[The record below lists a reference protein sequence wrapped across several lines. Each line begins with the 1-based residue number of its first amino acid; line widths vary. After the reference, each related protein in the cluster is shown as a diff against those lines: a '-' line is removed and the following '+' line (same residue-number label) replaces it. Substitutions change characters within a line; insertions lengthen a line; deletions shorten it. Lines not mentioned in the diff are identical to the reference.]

1 MMTVLR
7 DDFLSFDGARIA
19 WHSLGAGRPIILL
32 HGLFSSGAMNW
43 RKFGAATEIAGAGF
57 QVIMPDFRA
66 HGDSAAPHDA
76 AAYPADVLA
85 LDIEALVKHL
95 GIIDFDLGGYSLGA
109 RTTVRLL
116 ARGMRPRRV
125 VLGGMGL
132 AGLTGGSERGAWFLN
147 VIAGVKAGSAGHFP
161 AGSAEHAAA
170 SFMVQNKIDAE
181 AVAHVLRSQQ
191 STPIEVLRGL
201 DTPTLVVCG
210 VDDRDNGSAPDLA
223 LALPNAACV
232 EIPGNHMSAV
242 TKPDFGAAIAAWLD
256 HHR

>member
-1 MMTVLR
+1 MVVER
-7 DDFLSFDGARIA
+7 SDFLSFDGTRLA
-19 WHSLGAGRPIILL
+19 WHTLGQGRPIILL

-43 RKFGAATEIAGAGF
+43 RKFGAAAEIAAAGF

-66 HGDSAAPHDA
+66 HGESASPHDPT
-76 AAYPADVLA
+76 AYPDDVLA
-85 LDIEALVKHL
+85 LDIEALVSHL
-95 GIIDFDLGGYSLGA
+95 GFVDFDLGGYSLGA

-116 ARGMRPRRV
+116 ARGMRPRRA

-147 VIAGVKAGSAGHFP
+147 IIAGVKAGGPGHFAP
-161 AGSAEHAAA
+161 GSAEHAAA
-170 SFMVQNKIDAE
+170 SFMVQNHIDGE

-191 STPIEVLRGL
+191 STPVEVLRSL

-210 VDDRDNGSAPDLA
+210 VDDRDNGSAADLA
-223 LALPNAACV
+223 LTLPNAALV

-242 TKPDFGAAIAAWLD
+242 VKPDFGIAIAAWLE

>member
-1 MMTVLR
+1 MMIALR

-19 WHSLGAGRPIILL
+19 WHSVGAGRPIILL
-32 HGLFSSGAMNW
+32 HGLFSSGAINW
-43 RKFGAATEIAGAGF
+43 RKFGAATEVAGAGF

-95 GIIDFDLGGYSLGA
+95 GLIDFDLGGYSLGA
-109 RTTVRLL
+109 RTAVRLL
-116 ARGMRPRRV
+116 ARGMRPRRA

-147 VIAGVKAGSAGHFP
+147 VIAGVKAGGAGHFA
-161 AGSAEHAAA
+161 AGSAEYAAA

-191 STPIEVLRGL
+191 STPIEVLRRL

>member
-1 MMTVLR
+1 MMTVQR

-19 WHSLGAGRPIILL
+19 WHSVGTGRPIILL
-32 HGLFSSGAMNW
+32 HGLFSSGATNW
-43 RKFGAATEIAGAGF
+43 RKFGTAAEIAGAGC

-76 AAYPADVLA
+76 AAYPDDVLA
-85 LDIEALVKHL
+85 LDIEALVRHL
-95 GIIDFDLGGYSLGA
+95 GLIDFDLGGYSLGA

-116 ARGMRPRRV
+116 ARGMKPRRV

-132 AGLTGGSERGAWFLN
+132 AGLTGDSERGAWFLN
-147 VIAGVKAGSAGHFP
+147 IIAGVKAGGPGHFP

-170 SFMVQNKIDAE
+170 SFMVQNQIDAE

-191 STPIEVLRGL
+191 STAVELL
-201 DTPTLVVCG
+201 HNFDTPTLVVCG
-210 VDDRDNGSAPDLA
+210 ADDRDNGSAPDLA
-223 LALPNAACV
+223 LALPAAAYV

-242 TKPDFGAAIAAWLD
+242 VKPDFGAAIAAWLD

>member
-1 MMTVLR
+1 MMVER
-7 DDFLSFDGARIA
+7 RDFLSFDGTRLA
-19 WHSLGAGRPIILL
+19 WHVMGQGRPIILL

-43 RKFGAATEIAGAGF
+43 RKFGAAAEIAAAGF
-57 QVIMPDFRA
+57 EVIMPDFRA
-66 HGDSAAPHDA
+66 HGESAAPHDP

-85 LDIEALVKHL
+85 LDIEAFVRHL
-95 GIIDFDLGGYSLGA
+95 GLVDFDLGGYSLGA

-116 ARGMRPRRV
+116 ARGMRPRRA

-132 AGLTGGSERGAWFLN
+132 AGLTGGSERGTWFLD
-147 VIAGVKAGSAGHFP
+147 VIAGVKAGGPGHFAP
-161 AGSAEHAAA
+161 GSAEHAAA
-170 SFMVQNKIDAE
+170 SFMVQNHIDAE

-191 STPIEVLRGL
+191 STPIGVLHSL
-201 DTPTLVVCG
+201 ETPMLVVCG

-223 LALPNAACV
+223 LALPNGACV

-242 TKPDFGAAIAAWLD
+242 VKPDFGAAISAWLD